1 MNGVTEDEV
10 REVFFNTG
18 DARPVL
24 AARTAEVD
32 RLIGEA
38 FEQRL
43 APEFPAGVALVAV
56 GGYGRRE
63 LFPHSDVDLLLLVEA
78 DPATQQQRE
87 ALAAFLRSLWDR
99 GLRLGHSVHTP
110 RECCSVDDRNIEL
123 SISLL
128 DQRLVAGDRGI
139 HASLE
144 TELPRFFHSRRQDLI
159 NHLTRL
165 TQVRHARYANTI
177 YHLEPNVKE
186 CPGGLRD
193 FQLVRWLSQLSGA
206 QSYRM
211 PVAEPMPELE
221 AAWRFLAALRCYL
234 HYRAGRDSNLFS
246 FDLQEE
252 ILSQPFATQRD
263 AASWM
268 REYYLS
274 AKAVNR
280 AALRWMEMTEPAG
293 RALLNQFR
301 DWRSR
306 ISTSDFTVSRER
318 VLFKS
323 PNMLAHEPELALRAF
338 AFIARHGLRLAADSE
353 RRIAEQLPGL
363 SRYFAENP
371 RLWPKLEEILTL
383 PHASLALRQM
393 HETGVLGA
401 WFAEWAAAE
410 CLVVRDF
417 YHRYTVDEHTLQ
429 AIEAIEDLRRTNDP
443 LRRRF
448 TGLLEEVESLA
459 VLNVTLLFH
468 DLGKAVRSGRH
479 VEESLRIARG
489 ALARLD
495 APEEKAR
502 AVLFLIERHLDLSAI
517 MNTRDLDDPATA
529 RLLAER
535 TGTEERLKDL
545 TLITYA
551 DIDAVHPQAMT
562 PWRLEQLWRL
572 FLVAHNELTR
582 ELDSDR
588 IEAPP
593 SNASAEMMA
602 FLTGFPSRY
611 LRVHSEAEIA
621 RHMELWRSA
630 EQSGMAIDIQRRNG
644 TYLLTV
650 VATDRPFL
658 LASLAG
664 VLAAFGMNILK
675 AEAFGN
681 RRGMVLDNFVFAD
694 PKRTLELNPS
704 EIDRL
709 RLTLERVMAGRA
721 DVRRLVEQRRRP
733 AAVPA
738 PLRLKPSVSFNSEA
752 TAGSTLIEVVA
763 EDRPGLLYDL
773 ARTISEAGCNIELV
787 LLNTEAHKALDVFYV
802 TCNGAKL
809 SASQQAG
816 LKERLLAACRR

>member
-1 MNGVTEDEV
+1 
-10 REVFFNTG
+10 
-18 DARPVL
+18 
-24 AARTAEVD
+24 
-32 RLIGEA
+32 
-38 FEQRL
+38 
-43 APEFPAGVALVAV
+43 VAV

-78 DPATQQQRE
+78 EPATAQQRE
-87 ALAAFLRSLWDR
+87 ALAGFLRSLWDL

-110 RECCSVDDRNIEL
+110 RECCSVDDRNVEL

-128 DQRLVAGDRGI
+128 DQRLVAGDRNLQ
-139 HASLE
+139 ASLE
-144 TELPRFFHSRRQDLI
+144 AELPRFFHSRSQDLI
-159 NHLTRL
+159 NHLARL
-165 TQVRHARYANTI
+165 TRVRHARYANTI

-193 FQLVRWLSQLSGA
+193 FQLVRWLSQLRGA
-206 QSYRM
+206 QSYRL
-211 PVAEPMPELE
+211 PAAEPAPELE

-252 ILSQPFATQRD
+252 ILSLPFAAQRD

-274 AKAVNR
+274 AKSIYR
-280 AALRWMEMTEPAG
+280 AAMRWMEITEPAG

-306 ISTSDFTVSRER
+306 ISTTDFTVSRER

-338 AFIARHGLRLAADSE
+338 AFVARHGLRLAAESE
-353 RRIAEQLPGL
+353 RRIAEHLPGL
-363 SRYFAENP
+363 KRFFSENP
-371 RLWPKLEEILTL
+371 RLWPSLEEILTL
-383 PHASLALRQM
+383 PHAGLALRQM

-401 WFAEWAAAE
+401 WFAEWAEVE

-417 YHRYTVDEHTLQ
+417 HHRYTVDEHTLQ

-448 TGLLEEVESLA
+448 TGLLEEVESRA
-459 VLNVTLLFH
+459 VLNAALLFH
-468 DLGKAVRSGRH
+468 DLGKAARSGRH
-479 VEESLRIARG
+479 VEESGRIARST
-489 ALARLD
+489 LARLG
-495 APEEKAR
+495 APEEKLR

-517 MNTRDLDDPATA
+517 MSTRDLDDPATA

-545 TLITYA
+545 VLITYA
-551 DIDAVHPQAMT
+551 DLDAVHPQAMT

-572 FLVAHNELTR
+572 FLVAHDELTR

-593 SNASAEMMA
+593 PSASPEMMS
-602 FLTGFPSRY
+602 FLAGFPSRY

-621 RHMELWRSA
+621 RHMELWRA
-630 EQSGMAIDIQRRNG
+630 AGQRGAAIDVQKRNG

-650 VATDRPFL
+650 AAADKPFL
-658 LASLAG
+658 LASIAG

-694 PKRTLELNPS
+694 PKRTLELNPT

-709 RLTLERVMAGRA
+709 RLMLERVIAGRA
-721 DVRRLVEQRRRP
+721 DVRRLVEERRRP
-733 AAVPA
+733 APVPA
-738 PLRLKPSVSFNSEA
+738 SLRLKPLVSFNSEA
-752 TAGSTLIEVVA
+752 AAGSTLIEVVA

-802 TCNGAKL
+802 TFNGAKL
-809 SASQQAG
+809 SPSQQAE
-816 LKERLLAACRR
+816 LRERLLSACRG